1 MASKDRNFQAPVA
14 IMSPDD
20 RKEIYRLIDLA
31 KQTHEGLE
39 RFMENHLSVG
49 FERQSEAEKDGD

>member
-1 MASKDRNFQAPVA
+1 MASKDRNFQAPVV

-39 RFMENHLSVG
+39 RFMENHLSAG
-49 FERQSEAEKDGD
+49 FDQQTDKGKRR